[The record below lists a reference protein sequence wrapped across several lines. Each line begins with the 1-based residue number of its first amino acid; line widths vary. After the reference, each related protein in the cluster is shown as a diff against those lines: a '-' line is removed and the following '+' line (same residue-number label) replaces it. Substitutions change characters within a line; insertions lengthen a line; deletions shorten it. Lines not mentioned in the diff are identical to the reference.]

1 MRNRSSRNTG
11 PMPTCSKSLRF
22 QGVPRTVLAATFAV
36 VTTVVLCLLF
46 PETRW
51 MGVLGAAVM
60 AYLHPLFLLVVTSVA
75 GVAAA
80 FIYHVRRRSFDEQ
93 AEPDPRGD

>member
-1 MRNRSSRNTG
+1 MRNRDPRDTG

-22 QGVPRTVLAATFAV
+22 QGDPPIVLAATFAV
-36 VTTVVLCLLF
+36 VITAALCLFF

-51 MGVLGAAVM
+51 MGVIGAAVM
-60 AYLHPLFLLVVTSVA
+60 AYLHPLSLLVVASVA

-80 FIYHVRRRSFDEQ
+80 FVFHFRRRSVDEQ